1 MIMQSIVHPK
11 PCPSVKLISRQKKLF
26 SRPTTPQY
34 QKIDV
39 RVRNSLYEKELA
51 VFAHSVVSLSLF
63 FYMICYRYHHL
74 KKFEMLNQD
83 LEVSQKKSRF
93 KHLSKKQNVSK

>member
-1 MIMQSIVHPK
+1 MIRQSIVHLK
-11 PCPSVKLISRQKKLF
+11 PCTSVKLISRQKKLF

-34 QKIDV
+34 QKIDI
-39 RVRNSLYEKELA
+39 RVRNSLYEKEFA
-51 VFAHSVVSLSLF
+51 IIAHSVVSLSLF

-74 KKFEMLNQD
+74 KEFKMLNQD

-93 KHLSKKQNVSK
+93 KNLLKKQNVSK